1 MENELYFVKEV
12 KIWGNSLII
21 KFSSD
26 EIKILNLE
34 HGDLLEGRVI
44 IMKRA
49 KDVQAEI
56 QTEKQLLP
64 QTLEMLKEEGI
75 DESELN
81 ESEGDIYIK
90 EIEDDYDPDKEEIER
105 ESND

>member
-1 MENELYFVKEV
+1 MENELYFTKVIK
-12 KIWGNSLII
+12 KWGNSFII
-21 KFSSD
+21 RFSSD
-26 EIKILNLE
+26 EINILNVQV
-34 HGDLLEGRVI
+34 GDRIEGRVI
-44 IMKRA
+44 VV
-49 KDVQAEI
+49 KDLNS
-56 QTEKQLLP
+56 EKQLLP